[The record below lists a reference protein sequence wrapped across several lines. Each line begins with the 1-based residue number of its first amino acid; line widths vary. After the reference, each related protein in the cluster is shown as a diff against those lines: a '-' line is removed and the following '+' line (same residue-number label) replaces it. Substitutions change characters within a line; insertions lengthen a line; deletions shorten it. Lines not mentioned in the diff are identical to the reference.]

1 MVAAGR
7 VAVPREGQRSTMTRL
22 PRRRRQHVA
31 DVVTPTPAEAIR
43 ADLRGRRRRY
53 ALVMG
58 SCVVLMLFGF
68 FVPAPV
74 PVRLV
79 ALAVAAVLAPL
90 AAIAGNGGP
99 SG

>member
-1 MVAAGR
+1 M
-7 VAVPREGQRSTMTRL
+7 SRL
-22 PRRRRQHVA
+22 PRPSQRPV
-31 DVVTPTPAEAIR
+31 DVVTPTPTETARI
-43 ADLRGRRRRY
+43 DLRRRQRCY

-58 SCVVLMLFGF
+58 SCVALMLLGF
-68 FVPAPV
+68 LVPVPV